1 MRTTPIRKGLFSLF
15 ILAGAAVLMSCASTP
30 QIPQT
35 PVIKSEGPYAIG
47 DRGPA
52 GGWIIYDKGDNS
64 EGWRYLE
71 AAPEDQ
77 TPASWR
83 HKGLV
88 KWGCHGTSI
97 PEARHTAIGKGR
109 ANTKAIIKTCD
120 EPDTA
125 ARKCAEYRG
134 GGKDDWFLPSR
145 EELNLVYTVLYQQG
159 QGDLRMGEY
168 WSSSETSNGRYAWN
182 INFTNG
188 KQLYGNKYPKY
199 RVRAVRAFMDKK

>member
-1 MRTTPIRKGLFSLF
+1 MKKTTLKRALTFLSIIAGVF
-15 ILAGAAVLMSCASTP
+15 IIISCASTP
-30 QIPQT
+30 QSPQP
-35 PVIKSEGPYAIG
+35 PVIKSEGPYTIG

-64 EGWRYLE
+64 GGWRYLE

-88 KWGCHGTSI
+88 KWGCQGKSI
-97 PEARHTAIGKGR
+97 PEARHTAVGKGR
-109 ANTKAIIKTCD
+109 ANTQAMIKSCD

-125 ARKCAEYRG
+125 ARKCVEYRG
-134 GGKDDWFLPSR
+134 GGKDDWFLPSL

-168 WSSSETSNGRYAWN
+168 WSSSEAGDGRYAWN
-182 INFTNG
+182 LNFTNG
-188 KQLYGNKYPKY
+188 KQLYCNKYPKY
-199 RVRAVRAFMDKK
+199 RVRAVRTFMDKK